1 MTRIM
6 ELMEVPQKQL
16 NAVACSKNISSD
28 VTVEIESLEELFL
41 DFTIKIKFLFQF
53 EKVT

>member
-16 NAVACSKNISSD
+16 KAVACSKNISSD
-28 VTVEIESLEELFL
+28 VTTKIGSLEKFVFDLPAK
-41 DFTIKIKFLFQF
+41 KIKYLF
-53 EKVT
+53 